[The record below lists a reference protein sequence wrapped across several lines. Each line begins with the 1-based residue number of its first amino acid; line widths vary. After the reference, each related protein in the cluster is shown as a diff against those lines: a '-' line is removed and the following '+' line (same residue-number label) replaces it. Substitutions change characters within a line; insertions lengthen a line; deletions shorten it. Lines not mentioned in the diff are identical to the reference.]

1 MPDWPWSQ
9 GDEGPARL
17 LEAAR
22 LATLGRL
29 VPAVAHQLATPLAS
43 IALRAES
50 LEGDLHGPGGAVP
63 GDKLER
69 YLRAISAE
77 TLRCKELLANLRV
90 FARAPD
96 PAFGKVD
103 VNALC
108 RGAAALVLHEGMR
121 RQVEVQLDLDEALP
135 VVRGCEGRLGQAVLS
150 LLVNGLD
157 ASGFGSPNW
166 IVFGHQQKFEQVQA
180 TDLAVV
186 GRLDY
191 VGSEGVMVGVS
202 GYYGNSTDNRPKPDM
217 EGIDGHVTIGDVHA
231 VVERGPFIARGEYLY
246 GTIEN
251 ADIISQRNAQ
261 LPQTLQAPRTPV
273 GSAAMLWYAEA
284 GYDVLSFLRPG
295 STLRLFPF
303 ARFEY
308 YNSMEK
314 VDAGVFANPRFERHV
329 TTGGI
334 NLFITP
340 NVVFKADYSHRTFGD
355 DDLNGENTVS
365 VALGFSGTF
374 FEHKN

>member
-1 MPDWPWSQ
+1 MAAIGGGARLPAVPDWPWSP

-157 ASGFGSPNW
+157 ASPAKGRVVLETRVDRPGE
-166 IVFGHQQKFEQVQA
+166 V
-180 TDLAVV
+180 AVTV
-186 GRLDY
+186 ID
-191 VGSEGVMVGVS
+191 EGPGVS
-202 GYYGNSTDNRPKPDM
+202 D
-217 EGIDGHVTIGDVHA
+217 DV
-231 VVERGPFIARGEYLY
+231 R
-246 GTIEN
+246 
-251 ADIISQRNAQ
+251 
-261 LPQTLQAPRTPV
+261 
-273 GSAAMLWYAEA
+273 
-284 GYDVLSFLRPG
+284 
-295 STLRLFPF
+295 LRLF
-303 ARFEY
+303 ET
-308 YNSMEK
+308 
-314 VDAGVFANPRFERHV
+314 VFSTQPPGRGLGLGLVACRLIAEQHKGSIEC
-329 TTGGI
+329 TTGHGRGGR
-334 NLFITP
+334 F
-340 NVVFKADYSHRTFGD
+340 VFRIPSGSGQGGRD
-355 DDLNGENTVS
+355 DER
-365 VALGFSGTF
+365 A
-374 FEHKN
+374 